1 LNSIFHPPPVL
12 DTAPSADRFAVFG
25 NTASGDYV
33 YVLAFKMVNPASAQ
47 AAPTISIHVDDSFE
61 KNVSPQTHN
70 PATQSMCISS

>member
-1 LNSIFHPPPVL
+1 MS
-12 DTAPSADRFAVFG
+12 